1 MNLRDEVVGLARS
14 LSYDI
19 RRRIGRGT
27 DDAYPEYDA
36 YAQRPRRAL
45 IGGGIAVLAA
55 AGVAG
60 TYLAL
65 ASGLGGWLLGTDP
78 TGPNPAAPPQTPV
91 VTSATPSA
99 TTTSRTAPSPTPTR
113 AGQLPIPVTTVPP
126 GPGRTATPSGRAIS
140 TPPVAPTPTPTPPR
154 HSASPT
160 PSPSATPSSNP
171 SSTDPSAP
179 PSPTPSDS
187 GEASTESYASPGAVT
202 AVPANM
208 RTSSTFVSTG
218 A

>member
-19 RRRIGRGT
+19 RRRIGRGA

-91 VTSATPSA
+91 VTSATPS
-99 TTTSRTAPSPTPTR
+99 TRTNPRTAPSPTSTR
-113 AGQLPIPVTTVPP
+113 SGLVPIPVTTVPP
-126 GPGRTATPSGRAIS
+126 AAGRATAPTPSDRAIS
-140 TPPVAPTPTPTPPR
+140 TPPVAPTPPR
-154 HSASPT
+154 HSPSPS
-160 PSPSATPSSNP
+160 PSPSATPSSIP
-171 SSTDPSAP
+171 TSTDPSTT

-187 GEASTESYASPGAVT
+187 GEASTESYEPPGAAT